1 MWFENVRPM
10 KQAGRGPE
18 VRSLVL
24 IACLVSVFILVA
36 CYAPN
41 HNSIPRATYARL
53 MAAGEAAIDDYLRA
67 HNMSID
73 KRSEDYR
80 AFLRQVLNDAHPE
93 SMTPDKAEAVT
104 YYAIETLGLAPDTM
118 TGTSSP

>member
-1 MWFENVRPM
+1 MWFESVSY
-10 KQAGRGPE
+10 KQRVGRGPG
-18 VRSLVL
+18 VRSLL
-24 IACLVSVFILVA
+24 LLACLVSVFIFVS

-41 HNSIPRATYARL
+41 DNGISRATHARL
-53 MAAGEAAIDDYLRA
+53 MAAGKAAIDDYLRS
-67 HNMSID
+67 HDMSID

-93 SMTPDKAEAVT
+93 LMTPDKAEAVT
-104 YYAIETLGLAPDTM
+104 YYAIKTLGLAPDTV